1 QHLLAGRAVDRQIFP
16 VVGYGHVLVAAGH
29 RGSHHLLQGGAAV
42 AGAGGVVVEVAA
54 DVLQLDEVGQLSG
67 GRRLDLARVLP
78 ERRRDPG
85 KVQGGV
91 DRFLGLGGDG
101 GAVFEQPVLVQEPPS
116 VDGALAQ
123 GDVVG
128 FRAGEVEDG
137 SAEVL
142 GGDGAD
148 V

>member
-1 QHLLAGRAVDRQIFP
+1 CGR
-16 VVGYGHVLVAAGH
+16 
-29 RGSHHLLQGGAAV
+29 
-42 AGAGGVVVEVAA
+42 AA
-54 DVLQLDEVGQLSG
+54 DVIQLDEVGQLSG

-142 GGDGAD
+142 GATARTSTWSPVRVMID
-148 V
+148 VLVSPWP